1 MFAYC
6 IGSQCWRAQT
16 LKAGFSQEC
25 SLFRQPDRAHCY
37 RSYSYNCLAN
47 FSSTIFCPSP
57 NTDIKVGPGTQ
68 TLFR

>member
-1 MFAYC
+1 MFAYG

-37 RSYSYNCLAN
+37 SYNFLVN
-47 FSSTIFCPSP
+47 FSSTIFCLSP
-57 NTDIKVGPGTQ
+57 NTDTDIKAGNLNIVS
-68 TLFR
+68 LI